1 MAQHARKLAL
11 EPHFDDVQA
20 HYDLSD
26 DFFRL
31 FLDPS
36 QTYSCAYFER
46 DDMTLE
52 QAQLAKIDLALGKLG
67 LEPGM
72 TLLDIGCGWGSTMMR
87 AIEKYDVNVIGL
99 TLSQNQKAHV
109 EKIFAGMEE
118 KGSARSKRILLQ
130 GWEQFDEPVDRIV
143 SIGAFEHFG
152 FDRYE
157 DFFAMA
163 YRVMPADG
171 VMLLHTITA
180 LMLNQMTERGM
191 PLTFNVARFVK
202 FIVTE
207 IFPGG
212 RLPSIEKVEQ
222 YAVPAG
228 FTLTRTQSLQ
238 AHYARTLDTWAEAL
252 ESRKDEAIAIQSQ
265 EVYDRYMHYLTGCA
279 GGFRVGYIDVHQF
292 TLAK

>member
-1 MAQHARKLAL
+1 MAKPTRKPVLK
-11 EPHFDDVQA
+11 PHFADVQA

-31 FLDPS
+31 FLDPT

-52 QAQLAKIDLALGKLG
+52 EAQLAKVDLALGKLG

-87 AIEKYDVNVIGL
+87 AIERYDVNVIGL
-99 TLSQNQKAHV
+99 TLSKNQAAHV
-109 EKIFAGMEE
+109 ENLFAASENP
-118 KGSARSKRILLQ
+118 RSKRILLE

-152 FDRYE
+152 KDRWD

-163 YRVMPADG
+163 NKAMPDDG

-180 LMLNQMTERGM
+180 LTLPQMTERGM
-191 PLTFNVARFVK
+191 PLTFSVARFVK
-202 FIVTE
+202 FILTE

-212 RLPSIEKVEQ
+212 YLPTIEMVGEHG
-222 YAVPAG
+222 ARAG
-228 FTLTRTQSLQ
+228 FELTRTQSLQ
-238 AHYARTLDTWAEAL
+238 AHYARTLDTWAAAL
-252 ESRKDEAIAIQSQ
+252 EAHKDEAIAVQSE

-279 GGFRVGYIDVHQF
+279 TGFKVGYSDVNQF

>member
-1 MAQHARKLAL
+1 MAKPAARKTNLK
-11 EPHFDDVQA
+11 PHFDDVQA

-52 QAQLAKIDLALGKLG
+52 EAQTAKVDLALGKLG

-72 TLLDIGCGWGSTMMR
+72 TLLDVGCGWGSTMLR
-87 AIEKYDVNVIGL
+87 ALEKYDVNVIGL
-99 TLSQNQKAHV
+99 TLSKNQKAHV
-109 EKIFAGMEE
+109 EQVFAE
-118 KGSARSKRILLQ
+118 SDSPRSKEVLLE
-130 GWEQFDEPVDRIV
+130 GWEQFDRPVDRIV

-152 FDRYE
+152 RDRWD
-157 DFFAMA
+157 DFYATA
-163 YRVMPADG
+163 YRVLPDDG

-180 LMLNQMTERGM
+180 LTLPQMTERGM
-191 PLTFNVARFVK
+191 PLTISVAKFVK
-202 FIVTE
+202 FILTE

-212 RLPSIEKVEQ
+212 YLPSIELVGEHSEK
-222 YAVPAG
+222 AG

-238 AHYARTLDTWAEAL
+238 PHYARTLDNWAAAL
-252 ESRKDEAIAIQSQ
+252 EAHRDEAIAIQSE
-265 EVYDRYMHYLTGCA
+265 EVYDRYMHYLTTCA
-279 GGFRVGYIDVHQF
+279 DGFRIGYIDVNQF

>member
-1 MAQHARKLAL
+1 MTQPARKPIL
-11 EPHFDDVQA
+11 EPHFEDVQA

-26 DFFRL
+26 EFFRL
-31 FLDPS
+31 FLDPT

-46 DDMTLE
+46 DDMSLE
-52 QAQLAKIDLALGKLG
+52 EAQLAKIDLALGKLG

-72 TLLDIGCGWGSTMMR
+72 TLLDVGCGWGSTMMR
-87 AIEKYDVNVIGL
+87 AIERYDVNVVGL

-109 EKIFAGMEE
+109 EKMFAAMDE
-118 KGSARSKRILLQ
+118 KGSQRSKRILLQ

-152 FDRYE
+152 FDRYT
-157 DFFAMA
+157 DFFNMA
-163 YRVMPADG
+163 HRVMPADG

-180 LMLNQMTERGM
+180 LLLTQMTERGM

-212 RLPSIEKVEQ
+212 RLPSVEKVEE

-238 AHYARTLDTWAEAL
+238 AHYARTLDSWAAAL

-279 GGFRVGYIDVHQF
+279 HGFRVGYIDVHQF
-292 TLAK
+292 TLVK

>member
-1 MAQHARKLAL
+1 MDKKARKPLK
-11 EPHFDDVQA
+11 PHFADVQA

-31 FLDPS
+31 FLDAT

-52 QAQLAKIDLALGKLG
+52 EAQLAKVDLALGKLG
-67 LEPGM
+67 LKPGM

-87 AIEKYDVNVIGL
+87 AIERYDVNVIGL
-99 TLSQNQKAHV
+99 TLSKNQHAYV
-109 EKIFAGMEE
+109 EQVFAAS
-118 KGSARSKRILLQ
+118 GSPRSKQILLK
-130 GWEQFDEPVDRIV
+130 GWEEFEQPVDRIV

-152 FDRYE
+152 KDRWD

-163 YRVMPADG
+163 YRVLPDDG

-180 LMLNQMTERGM
+180 LTLPQMTERGM
-191 PLTFNVARFVK
+191 PLTFSVARFVK
-202 FIVTE
+202 FILTE

-212 RLPSIEKVEQ
+212 YLPTIELVGEHAAQ
-222 YAVPAG
+222 AG
-228 FTLTRTQSLQ
+228 FDLTRTQSLQ
-238 AHYARTLDTWAEAL
+238 KHYARTLDTWAAAL
-252 ESRKDEAIAIQSQ
+252 EAHKDEAIAVQSE

-279 GGFRVGYIDVHQF
+279 EGFRVGYIDVNQF

>member
-1 MAQHARKLAL
+1 MAAIRNLT
-11 EPHFDDVQA
+11 PHFADVQA

-26 DFFRL
+26 EFFRL
-31 FLDPS
+31 WLDPT

-52 QAQLAKIDLALGKLG
+52 EAQLAKVDLALGKLG

-72 TLLDIGCGWGSTMMR
+72 TLLDVGCGWGSTMLR
-87 AIEKYDVNVIGL
+87 AVEKYDVNVVGL
-99 TLSQNQKAHV
+99 TLSENQHAHV
-109 EKIFAGMEE
+109 EKAFAA
-118 KGSARSKRILLQ
+118 SDSPRSKRVLLQ

-152 FDRYE
+152 RDRWD

-163 YRVMPADG
+163 HRVLPDDG

-180 LMLNQMTERGM
+180 LTLPQMAERGM
-191 PLTFNVARFVK
+191 PLTFSVARFVK
-202 FIVTE
+202 FILTE

-212 RLPSIEKVEQ
+212 YLPTIELVGDHAEK
-222 YAVPAG
+222 AG
-228 FTLTRTQSLQ
+228 FTLTRRQSLQ
-238 AHYARTLDTWAEAL
+238 PHYARTLDCWTAAL
-252 ESRKDEAIAIQSQ
+252 QTHEDEAIAIQSR

-279 GGFRVGYIDVHQF
+279 HGFRVGYIDVNQF
-292 TLAK
+292 TLQK

>member
-1 MAQHARKLAL
+1 MAKTVRKNNLK
-11 EPHFDDVQA
+11 PHFADVQA

-46 DDMTLE
+46 DDMSLE
-52 QAQLAKIDLALGKLG
+52 EAQLAKVDLALGKLG
-67 LEPGM
+67 LQPGM

-87 AIEKYDVNVIGL
+87 AVERYDVNVIGL
-99 TLSQNQKAHV
+99 TLSENQKAYV
-109 EKIFAGMEE
+109 EKVFDALDE
-118 KGSARSKRILLQ
+118 KGSPRSKQVLLQ
-130 GWEQFDEPVDRIV
+130 GWEQFDKPVDRIV

-152 FDRYE
+152 RDRWD

-163 YRVMPADG
+163 YKVLPDDG

-180 LMLNQMTERGM
+180 LTLPQMTERGM
-191 PLTFNVARFVK
+191 PLTFSVARFVK
-202 FIVTE
+202 FILTE

-212 RLPSIEKVEQ
+212 YLPTIELVGEH
-222 YAVPAG
+222 ATEAG
-228 FTLTRTQSLQ
+228 FELTRTQSLQ
-238 AHYARTLDTWAEAL
+238 AHYARTLDTWAAAL
-252 ESRKDEAIAIQSQ
+252 EANKDKAIEVQSE

-279 GGFRVGYIDVHQF
+279 HGFKVGYIDVNQF